1 MPSAADGAPDDDF
14 DDDHE
19 GGDHDERLDG
29 GDGDSEGPRVLDDGH
44 DSDASVEGNTEDFQ
58 DGYREARAQWAW
70 TRADV
75 DALFR
80 RGEEAGWHQA
90 VDDVEPMLWGLARER
105 DELKRELDAANLNLS
120 VAKRRLEAME
130 RKPLDHRRSADD
142 AGYAA
147 AYGYERSHYSDTDGM
162 PSYHRTDYYADGAAK
177 RQRGAWT
184 RGGYFR

>member
-80 RGEEAGWHQA
+80 RGEEAGWHQIL
-90 VDDVEPMLWGLARER
+90 VR
-105 DELKRELDAANLNLS
+105 LS
-120 VAKRRLEAME
+120 WISAMS
-130 RKPLDHRRSADD
+130 LLVCVH
-142 AGYAA
+142 GYAWWRRGDA
-147 AYGYERSHYSDTDGM
+147 SLC
-162 PSYHRTDYYADGAAK
+162 GA
-177 RQRGAWT
+177 
-184 RGGYFR
+184 